1 MTLLIAAVVAR
12 EGEGDVKRLVV
23 GALAAS
29 LIGDTLLLQPSLFV
43 AGLVAFLV
51 AHGFYIAAFTRDVGF
66 LPSRAALAAIAAVAI
81 CILVYVWPGV
91 GPELKAPVVVYVGV
105 IALMAAQAAGRASVL
120 NDRAAITVASGAL
133 MFMVSDTTLALAK
146 FSGVGWPADQW
157 TLPTYYL
164 AQGLIAFCVLPR
176 TRPAGSEDATICRSA
191 SDEP

>member
-1 MTLLIAAVVAR
+1 M
-12 EGEGDVKRLVV
+12 V
-23 GALAAS
+23 GALTAS

-91 GPELKAPVVVYVGV
+91 GAELKAPVVVYVGV
-105 IALMAAQAAGRASVL
+105 IALMAAQAAGRAAAL
-120 NDRAAITVASGAL
+120 NDRAAIAVATGAL

-176 TRPAGSEDATICRSA
+176 TRPAASEDATTWRGA
-191 SDEP
+191 SDGR